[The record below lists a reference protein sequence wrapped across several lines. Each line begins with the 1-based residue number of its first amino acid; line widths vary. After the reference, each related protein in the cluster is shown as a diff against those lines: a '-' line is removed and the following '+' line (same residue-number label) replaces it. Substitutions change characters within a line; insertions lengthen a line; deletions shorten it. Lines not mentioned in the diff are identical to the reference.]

1 MLGPL
6 LGKYC
11 TELTPGEKLK
21 REQERVF
28 VDLAVDVAPNNY
40 TSLDSSSLSFYN
52 ILKMHILVLDVPLKS
67 DALLDSY
74 ILALQLFLSAMCNHV
89 IYSGSASQ
97 L

>member
-67 DALLDSY
+67 DALL
-74 ILALQLFLSAMCNHV
+74 ALQLFLSAMCNHV